1 MFQKFDTSA
10 VYGSKIQDHSKNK
23 QTMHKYLNQNG
34 NSYIKTLQ
42 QEHGVNFQEHGVNCQ
57 HFYRQWH
64 QLTIITGVCFSG
76 QWVGY

>member
-1 MFQKFDTSA
+1 
-10 VYGSKIQDHSKNK
+10 
-23 QTMHKYLNQNG
+23 MHKYLNQNG
-34 NSYIKTLQ
+34 NSYTCIKTLQ

-76 QWVGY
+76 Q